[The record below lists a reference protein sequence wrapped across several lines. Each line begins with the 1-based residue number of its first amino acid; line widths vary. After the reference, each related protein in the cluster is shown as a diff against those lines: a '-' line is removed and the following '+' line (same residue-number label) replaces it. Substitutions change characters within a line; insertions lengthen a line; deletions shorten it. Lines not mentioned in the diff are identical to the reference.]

1 MFDATSALRFLAAQG
16 TDPARGLTNAEAR
29 ARLERDGPNRLA
41 AERAVPAWRKFLA
54 QFTDLLVILLLI
66 ATAISA
72 ALWLYERDSPLPYEA
87 IAISG
92 VVLLNAVM
100 GYLQEHR
107 ADLA

>member
-1 MFDATSALRFLAAQG
+1 
-16 TDPARGLTNAEAR
+16 
-29 ARLERDGPNRLA
+29 
-41 AERAVPAWRKFLA
+41 
-54 QFTDLLVILLLI
+54 FTDLLVILLLI

-107 ADLA
+107 AETAIAALQQMAAAHAHVIRDGAPTTVPSADVVAGDVLVVEEGDTAAADARVIE